1 MNSINATDLFSEYF
15 RRDVALELIDIGV
28 DSEILN
34 LNLKQTAEVWA
45 KGNITFESNRFLKIS
60 EIKILEVK
68 SRSNNE
74 LQFFKIENINL
85 EEIKKD
91 ILNMNKAIKIYSLE
105 NK

>member
-45 KGNITFESNRFLKIS
+45 KGNITFESNRFLKI
-60 EIKILEVK
+60 LEVK